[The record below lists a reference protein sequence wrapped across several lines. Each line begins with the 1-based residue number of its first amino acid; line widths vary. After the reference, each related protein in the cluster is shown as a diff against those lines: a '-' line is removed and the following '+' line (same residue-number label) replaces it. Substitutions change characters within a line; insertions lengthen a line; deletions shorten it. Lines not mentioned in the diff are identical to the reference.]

1 MPAVNFIASY
11 NVARSMNAKIYLADI
26 DKLSGQMTPKN
37 VIECIKKNKLKRIK
51 VILTMY
57 MGGYPENVV
66 EFGALRKK
74 FNCYIIEDACHAL
87 GARYKSK
94 TNSYMIGSCRHSDIS
109 TFSLHPLKTITAGE
123 GGVVTTNNK
132 NIYNKMLRYRS
143 HGIVR
148 DKKMHWKYDVNEI
161 GQNYRLSD
169 INCALGLSQLRKV
182 KKFIEYRKKIFN
194 TYKEKLNKYKDI
206 VNFFEYER
214 FNKSSFHLFLI
225 SINFKKIRKTK
236 NKFMKFMRDNN
247 IICQFHY
254 IPIYKFKNYNK
265 KNSNF
270 ENAEYYFRNTVSLP
284 IYYNLKAKQQNYIIK
299 KIDNFLNQKT

>member
-1 MPAVNFIASY
+1 M
-11 NVARSMNAKIYLADI
+11 D
-26 DKLSGQMTPKN
+26 
-37 VIECIKKNKLKRIK
+37 
-51 VILTMY
+51 
-57 MGGYPENVV
+57 
-66 EFGALRKK
+66 
-74 FNCYIIEDACHAL
+74 
-87 GARYKSK
+87 
-94 TNSYMIGSCRHSDIS
+94 
-109 TFSLHPLKTITAGE
+109 
-123 GGVVTTNNK
+123 
-132 NIYNKMLRYRS
+132 
-143 HGIVR
+143 
-148 DKKMHWKYDVNEI
+148 WKYDVNEI